1 MSSIYRTIVEAEAKM
16 LEDLL
21 EEADDGNIEAFERM
35 EGDSSFDIN
44 LANEDGDIH
53 L

>member
-1 MSSIYRTIVEAEAKM
+1 MHKGFIKAAE
-16 LEDLL
+16 
-21 EEADDGNIEAFERM
+21 DGNIEAFERI
-35 EGDSSFDIN
+35 EDDNSFDIN